1 MKVGDNIIVELMV
14 LRKVKYK
21 RAWKMRIRSLIKL
34 EDMLKEV
41 HCVWPVRESIGER
54 LMRPKRSMS

>member
-1 MKVGDNIIVELMV
+1 MKVGGNIIVKLMV

-21 RAWKMRIRSLIKL
+21 WAWKMRIRSMIKL

-41 HCVWPVRESIGER
+41 HCVWHVRESIGER
-54 LMRPKRSMS
+54 LMRPKGP